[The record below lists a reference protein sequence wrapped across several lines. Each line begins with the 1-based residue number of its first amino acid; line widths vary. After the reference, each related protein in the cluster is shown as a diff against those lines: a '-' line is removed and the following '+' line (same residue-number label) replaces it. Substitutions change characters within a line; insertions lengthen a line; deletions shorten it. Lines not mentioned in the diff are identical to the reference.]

1 MIMKARKFFNLY
13 ISAYRGLST
22 PAWML
27 ALVMLI
33 NRTGAMVLPFMAIY
47 MRDHL
52 HFSLEEAGIVLSF
65 FGLGSLLGNI
75 AGGWLTDKVGSF
87 KVQCLSLFLAA
98 PLYLL
103 IGEFYTV
110 ATLSAG
116 IFTLSFI
123 ADLFRPA
130 NSAAITSYAKPENLT
145 RAFSLN
151 RMAINL
157 GFSFGPFLGGVLAAI
172 SYDFL
177 FWGNAIGCFTAAI
190 LFYSYF
196 NNRKGKKVKS
206 VVSVTSVEHHKK
218 QASAYRDKPYLF
230 FAFICMLYFI
240 PFCQLLNAMPLFF
253 DEKAGMSKEAI
264 GTLMGYS
271 GFIIVLTEMMIVS
284 MVQKRFSIY
293 NSIILG
299 TLFIIPGFIIYLLTT
314 EMWALYLAIS
324 LISLSEILVLPFTA
338 TVGALRAGVHNKGSY
353 MALNSLGFSMAFII
367 TPFLSTKIIEAYGY
381 YYLWLTDLLFIVAA
395 LAGFIIIK
403 KMMPLKEYRISA
415 DNNKEQMLEEAC

>member
-1 MIMKARKFFNLY
+1 MRTRRFFNLY
-13 ISAYRGLST
+13 IDAYRGLST

-52 HFSLEEAGIVLSF
+52 HFSLEEVGIVLSF

-75 AGGWLTDKVGSF
+75 TGGWLTDKLGNF
-87 KVQCLSLFLAA
+87 KVQCISLFLAA
-98 PLYLL
+98 PLYVL
-103 IGEFYTV
+103 IGKLNTV
-110 ATLSAG
+110 ETLSAG
-116 IFTLSFI
+116 IFTLTFI

-157 GFSFGPFLGGVLAAI
+157 GFSFGPFLGGLLAAI

-177 FWGNAIGCFTAAI
+177 FWGNAIGCLLAAI

-196 NNRKGKKVKS
+196 NNRKGRNIKAAVSMVPAENKKRYV
-206 VVSVTSVEHHKK
+206 
-218 QASAYRDKPYLF
+218 SAYRDKPYLF

-253 DEKAGMSKEAI
+253 DGKAGMSKEAI

-271 GFIIVLTEMMIVS
+271 GFIIVLTEMMIVN

-314 EMWALYLAIS
+314 ELWALYLAIS
-324 LISLSEILVLPFTA
+324 WISLSEILVLPFTS
-338 TVGALRAGVHNKGSY
+338 TVGALRAGTNNKGSY

-367 TPFLSTKIIEAYGY
+367 TPFLSTKIIEFYGY
-381 YYLWLTDLLFIVAA
+381 YYLWLTDLLFIAVA
-395 LAGFIIIK
+395 LAGFAFIK
-403 KMMPLKEYRISA
+403 KIMPLKEYRIDA
-415 DNNKEQMLEEAC
+415 QGDKEPVLEEAC

>member
-1 MIMKARKFFNLY
+1 MKTRKFFNLY
-13 ISAYRGLST
+13 IDSYRGLST
-22 PAWML
+22 PAWIL

-47 MRDHL
+47 MRNHL
-52 HFSLEEAGIVLSF
+52 HFSLEQAGIVLSC

-75 AGGWLTDKVGSF
+75 AGGWLTDKLGSF

-98 PLYLL
+98 PLYIV
-103 IGEFYTV
+103 IGKLYTV
-110 ATLSAG
+110 EALSAG
-116 IFTLSFI
+116 IFTLTFI

-157 GFSFGPFLGGVLAAI
+157 GFSFGPFLGGLLAAI
-172 SYDFL
+172 SYDLL
-177 FWGNAIGCFTAAI
+177 FWGNAIGCLMAAI

-196 NNRKGKKVKS
+196 NKRKGRNIKS
-206 VVSVTSVEHHKK
+206 AVSVLPAENSKK
-218 QASAYRDKPYLF
+218 RASAYRDKPYLF

-271 GFIIVLTEMMIVS
+271 GFIIVLTEMIIVS
-284 MVQKRFSIY
+284 IVQKRFSIY

-299 TLFIIPGFIIYLLTT
+299 TLFIIPGFLIYLFTT
-314 EMWALYLAIS
+314 ELWALYFAIS
-324 LISLSEILVLPFTA
+324 LISLSEILVLPFTS
-338 TVGALRAGVHNKGSY
+338 TVGALRAGPDNKGSY

-367 TPFLSTKIIEAYGY
+367 TPFLSTKIIDAYGY
-381 YYLWLTDLLFIVAA
+381 YYLWLADVLFIVAA
-395 LAGFIIIK
+395 LGGFILIK
-403 KMMPLKEYRISA
+403 RMMPLKEYHITAEDS
-415 DNNKEQMLEEAC
+415 KEPALEEAC

>member
-1 MIMKARKFFNLY
+1 MRPRKLFNLY
-13 ISAYRGLST
+13 VNSYRGLST

-52 HFSLEEAGIVLSF
+52 KFSLEQAGIVLSC

-75 AGGWLTDKVGSF
+75 AGGWLTDKLGSF

-98 PLYLL
+98 PLYVL
-103 IGEFYTV
+103 IGKFHTV
-110 ATLSAG
+110 EALSLG

-130 NSAAITSYAKPENLT
+130 NSAAVTSYAKPENIT

-157 GFSFGPFLGGVLAAI
+157 GFSFGPFLGGLLAAI
-172 SYDFL
+172 SYDLL
-177 FWGNAIGCFTAAI
+177 FWGNAIGCFIAAI

-196 NNRKGKKVKS
+196 NGKRANNASFK
-206 VVSVTSVEHHKK
+206 TQLIPAENKK
-218 QASAYRDKPYLF
+218 PRSSAYRDGPYLF
-230 FAFICMLYFI
+230 FAFVCMLYFI

-253 DEKAGMSKEAI
+253 DEKAGMSKGAI

-271 GFIIVLTEMMIVS
+271 GFIIVLTEMVIVS
-284 MVQKRFSIY
+284 IVQKRFSIY
-293 NSIILG
+293 NSILLG
-299 TLFIIPGFIIYLLTT
+299 TLFIIPGFLIYLFTT
-314 EMWALYLAIS
+314 ELWALYVAIS
-324 LISLSEILVLPFTA
+324 LISLSEILVLPFTS

-381 YYLWLTDLLFIVAA
+381 YYLWLTDVLFIIAA
-395 LAGFIIIK
+395 LAGFILIK
-403 KMMPLKEYRISA
+403 KIMPLKAYSINPEA
-415 DNNKEQMLEEAC
+415 GKEALLEEAC

>member
-1 MIMKARKFFNLY
+1 MKTRKFFNLY
-13 ISAYRGLST
+13 IDSYRGLST

-52 HFSLEEAGIVLSF
+52 HFSLEQAGIVLSF

-75 AGGWLTDKVGSF
+75 AGGWLTDKFGSF

-98 PLYLL
+98 PLYVL
-103 IGEFYTV
+103 IGKLHTV
-110 ATLSAG
+110 EALSAG
-116 IFTLSFI
+116 IFILSFI

-130 NSAAITSYAKPENLT
+130 NSAAITSYAKPENIT

-157 GFSFGPFLGGVLAAI
+157 GFSFGPFLGGLMAAI
-172 SYDFL
+172 SYDLL
-177 FWGNAIGCFTAAI
+177 FWGNAIGCFIAAI

-196 NNRKGKKVKS
+196 NNRRGSNNKP
-206 VVSVTSVEHHKK
+206 VVTVAPKENNTRHS
-218 QASAYRDKPYLF
+218 SAYKDVPYLF

-271 GFIIVLTEMMIVS
+271 GFIIVLTEMVIVS
-284 MVQKRFSIY
+284 LVQKRFSIY

-299 TLFIIPGFIIYLLTT
+299 TLFIIPGFLIYLLTT
-314 EMWALYLAIS
+314 ELWALYLAIS
-324 LISLSEILVLPFTA
+324 LISLSEILVLPFTS
-338 TVGALRAGVHNKGSY
+338 TVGALRAGSNNKGSY

-367 TPFLSTKIIEAYGY
+367 TPFLSTKIIESYGY
-381 YYLWLTDLLFIVAA
+381 YYLWLTDVLFIVAA
-395 LAGFIIIK
+395 LAGFILIK
-403 KMMPLKEYRISA
+403 R
-415 DNNKEQMLEEAC
+415 

>member
-1 MIMKARKFFNLY
+1 MKTRKFFNLY
-13 ISAYRGLST
+13 VDSYRGLST

-75 AGGWLTDKVGSF
+75 AGGWLTDKFGSF

-98 PLYLL
+98 PLYIL
-103 IGEFYTV
+103 IGKFHTV
-110 ATLSAG
+110 EALSAG

-157 GFSFGPFLGGVLAAI
+157 GFSFGPFLGGLLAAI
-172 SYDFL
+172 SYDLL
-177 FWGNAIGCFTAAI
+177 FWGNAIGCFIAAI

-196 NNRKGKKVKS
+196 NNRKAQKAKAAVRI
-206 VVSVTSVEHHKK
+206 VTAENSKQ
-218 QASAYRDKPYLF
+218 QASAYRDRPYLL

-271 GFIIVLTEMMIVS
+271 GFIIVLTEMVIVS
-284 MVQKRFSIY
+284 IVQNRFSIY

-299 TLFIIPGFIIYLLTT
+299 TLFIIPGFVIYLLTT
-314 EMWALYLAIS
+314 ELWALYLAIS
-324 LISLSEILVLPFTA
+324 LISLSEILVLPFTS
-338 TVGALRAGVHNKGSY
+338 TVGALRAGANNKGSY

-367 TPFLSTKIIEAYGY
+367 TPFLSTKIIESYGY
-381 YYLWLTDLLFIVAA
+381 YYLWLTDVLFIAAA
-395 LAGFIIIK
+395 LAGFIMIK
-403 KMMPLKEYRISA
+403 KMMPLKEYRISKES
-415 DNNKEQMLEEAC
+415 NKEPVLEEAC

>member
-1 MIMKARKFFNLY
+1 MRTRAFFNLY
-13 ISAYRGLST
+13 INSYRGLST

-75 AGGWLTDKVGSF
+75 AGGWLTDKLGSF

-98 PLYLL
+98 PLYIL
-103 IGEFYTV
+103 IGKFHTV
-110 ATLSAG
+110 ETLSAG

-157 GFSFGPFLGGVLAAI
+157 GFSFGPFLGGLLAAI
-172 SYDFL
+172 SYDLL
-177 FWGNAIGCFTAAI
+177 FWGNAIGCLSAAI

-196 NNRKGKKVKS
+196 NNRKGRNSKVP
-206 VVSVTSVEHHKK
+206 VTALPAENT
-218 QASAYRDKPYLF
+218 QQRTSAYRDKPYLF

-271 GFIIVLTEMMIVS
+271 GFIIVLTEMVIVS
-284 MVQKRFSIY
+284 MLQKRFSIY

-299 TLFIIPGFIIYLLTT
+299 TLFIIPGFIVYLFTT
-314 EMWALYLAIS
+314 QLWALYLAIS
-324 LISLSEILVLPFTA
+324 LISLSEILVLPFTS
-338 TVGALRAGVHNKGSY
+338 TVGALRAGTHNKGSY
-353 MALNSLGFSMAFII
+353 MALNALGFSMAFII

-381 YYLWLTDLLFIVAA
+381 YYLWLTDILFIVAA
-395 LAGFIIIK
+395 LAGFMLIK
-403 KMMPLKEYRISA
+403 KMMPLKAHNITA
-415 DNNKEQMLEEAC
+415 PAHTAAPVPGEAG